1 MASKEEVV
9 ADLRAALAGAKPLDI
24 DLYVEVLADHED
36 ALKAS
41 LDKDADDALLC
52 MLADEGGVAMLVI
65 EWDGS
70 LYRND
75 NALKK
80 LRAMWRQNFDA
91 NIETLVPIFS
101 EHIVQKNLGVAG
113 IKWRPQ
119 EAL

>member
-1 MASKEEVV
+1 
-9 ADLRAALAGAKPLDI
+9 
-24 DLYVEVLADHED
+24 
-36 ALKAS
+36 
-41 LDKDADDALLC
+41 
-52 MLADEGGVAMLVI
+52 MLADEGDVAMLVI

-75 NALKK
+75 NALKPKK

-91 NIETLVPIFS
+91 NTETLVPIFS